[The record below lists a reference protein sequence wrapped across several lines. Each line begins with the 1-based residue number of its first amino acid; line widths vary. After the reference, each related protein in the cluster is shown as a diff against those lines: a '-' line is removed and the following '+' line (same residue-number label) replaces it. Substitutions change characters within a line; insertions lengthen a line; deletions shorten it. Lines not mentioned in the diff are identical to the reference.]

1 MAAKF
6 YKTWN
11 HKLAE
16 AWFHPDVTDYNDLR
30 RMVFKSTRLSGET
43 DDEGTPQ
50 KRNNA
55 ALKSRVES
63 FVIGSCLHQVYPDNY
78 LSTNLRGKKNNPK
91 MPSLCKKHTT
101 SSGTKKWVLKKSL
114 ASTRKAIS
122 EAEFLE
128 SLSYDKPDFGNY
140 K

>member
-1 MAAKF
+1 MAAKSN
-6 YKTWN
+6 KSWN

-43 DDEGTPQ
+43 DDEMTPQ

-55 ALKSRVES
+55 ALKNRVES
-63 FVIGSCLHQVYPDNY
+63 FVIGSCLFQVYPDNY
-78 LSTNLRGKKNNPK
+78 LSPKLRGKKNNPK
-91 MPSLCKKHTT
+91 MLSLCKKHTT
-101 SSGTKKWVLKKSL
+101 SAGGKKWVLKKSL

-128 SLSYDKPDFGNY
+128 GLSYDKPDFGNY